1 MNKKIRQS
9 YSTRVITIN
18 LNCLYYSDLIHNFL
32 KIKLYYSCCSDMVL
46 RSSLLKIQ
54 NYIIFMPEKNLN
66 PLK

>member
-9 YSTRVITIN
+9 YSTGVITIN
-18 LNCLYYSDLIHNFL
+18 LICLYYSDLIHNFL

-46 RSSLLKIQ
+46 SSLLKIQ